1 MGVMSSAA
9 INQQVGAAVR
19 AELARKRRTQAE
31 LAEALQVSPATIG
44 ARLNGDREFGV
55 GQLCAIAEWLDV
67 DVLDLFPTS
76 SASGSAA

>member
-1 MGVMSSAA
+1 MSQTQ

-31 LAEALQVSPATIG
+31 LAEALQVSPATLG

-55 GQLCAIAEWLDV
+55 GQLCAIAEWLGV
-67 DVLDLFPTS
+67 DVLDLFPAS
-76 SASGSAA
+76 STSGSAA